1 MTWRL
6 LKSDGGATRT
16 DFCAAFGGGRH
27 AQSAGARRETRHTQG
42 SCRLPRAPTPQ
53 ILRKQPPRKRLR
65 APLPSRKPEAT
76 PWTRGAQIDCIRPPA
91 SCFEWSGRHGEGAFP
106 CEAAKKSTHAL
117 PCAMPPPPVSRSH
130 FPIGDAHRVFF
141 CTVSQDASA
150 ASALILRV
158 TEELPADRRE
168 QFEEWIQSSAL
179 RTLADTIPAPPVAA
193 PFLPML
199 SDDPAD
205 LGDSLP
211 PLDSICED
219 ASSVAASDA
228 VEKPLAAPAPVDGA
242 AGASSSAATAEASDS
257 SVGTAVID
265 AAGDMPP
272 PPPRTPPRHGPACES
287 APSAG
292 SGASTSSASAF
303 DAELSRQLFLDQLAG
318 CTAPASAS
326 APFAYFGLSR
336 DGDEGAP
343 ATTEVEAA
351 GAARMAAA
359 EAAAARMLGMDPIEL
374 ALAQVMADGAE
385 APGAAGSGGGDFS
398 HYIKSPARAR
408 NAIAT
413 PPSSKHSGRAG
424 GKRHRNGDARDM
436 DVRSGGGEPV
446 AGGGV
451 APSEDDA
458 TRVHVN
464 GEGCGEGLS
473 ALISHLTAQRQP
485 QVQVCP
491 TAIACPLDAYAHAII
506 ACPIDARSQAWLLL
520 KDELMKADEALMF
533 AEGWDDLND
542 LEADFHHI
550 NAQHLT
556 NKSWLVA

>member
-1 MTWRL
+1 
-6 LKSDGGATRT
+6 
-16 DFCAAFGGGRH
+16 
-27 AQSAGARRETRHTQG
+27 
-42 SCRLPRAPTPQ
+42 
-53 ILRKQPPRKRLR
+53 
-65 APLPSRKPEAT
+65 
-76 PWTRGAQIDCIRPPA
+76 
-91 SCFEWSGRHGEGAFP
+91 
-106 CEAAKKSTHAL
+106 
-117 PCAMPPPPVSRSH
+117 
-130 FPIGDAHRVFF
+130 
-141 CTVSQDASA
+141 
-150 ASALILRV
+150 
-158 TEELPADRRE
+158 
-168 QFEEWIQSSAL
+168 
-179 RTLADTIPAPPVAA
+179 
-193 PFLPML
+193 
-199 SDDPAD
+199 
-205 LGDSLP
+205 
-211 PLDSICED
+211 
-219 ASSVAASDA
+219 
-228 VEKPLAAPAPVDGA
+228 
-242 AGASSSAATAEASDS
+242 
-257 SVGTAVID
+257 
-265 AAGDMPP
+265 
-272 PPPRTPPRHGPACES
+272 
-287 APSAG
+287 
-292 SGASTSSASAF
+292 
-303 DAELSRQLFLDQLAG
+303 
-318 CTAPASAS
+318 
-326 APFAYFGLSR
+326 
-336 DGDEGAP
+336 
-343 ATTEVEAA
+343 
-351 GAARMAAA
+351 MAAA

-485 QVQVCP
+485 QVQ
-491 TAIACPLDAYAHAII
+491 
-506 ACPIDARSQAWLLL
+506 AWLLL